1 MCELYYFA
9 SFANIIVNDNG
20 TSDSPNITKISTPE
34 LGFQEKRRLDMPYKV
49 FFVEDEIVTR
59 EGIRDN
65 VDWKANGFEFSGEA
79 TDGEMALPL
88 LQTIRPDVLI
98 TDIKMPFM
106 DGLQL
111 SKIIRERMPWV
122 KIVILSGHD
131 EFEYAQQAIE
141 LGVTE
146 YLLKPVTIQNLH
158 HALQKI
164 AAQLDREKK
173 EQENLK
179 KLQEQVEENRTTLKE
194 RFLLK
199 LVVGAVSS
207 TEAIEKAQLLGLDLI
222 ARCYLVVI
230 LKTELRDRSEQFD
243 YAEYQHVQQIVAGL
257 VESNPDIFWLKKD
270 WEELV
275 LVMKGNIPEYLEDER
290 DLLLERIK
298 QEVQK
303 TRYQL
308 AIGIGTPQKRI
319 ADISKSFV
327 EALVSI
333 QNADNENKN
342 GLNQAVDRGELLKV
356 DKSAVENYLRCGA
369 KEDFDAFFDTFI
381 RPLGETALKSYLLK
395 NYIFVDVVL
404 STVKLINELDGEIDQ
419 VIPELNSI
427 ETILANIKTIEQ
439 LREQAYKILS
449 SALAFRDSQT
459 NKQYTSII
467 QQAKEFIERHYMEPN
482 LSLSNVASQVNLSS
496 SHFSVVFSQE
506 TCQTFKDHL
515 TEVRIKK
522 AKELLRTTSLKAA
535 DIAYQVGYNDPHYFS
550 SAFKK
555 NTGFSPI
562 EFRLHTSS

>member
-1 MCELYYFA
+1 
-9 SFANIIVNDNG
+9 
-20 TSDSPNITKISTPE
+20 
-34 LGFQEKRRLDMPYKV
+34 MPYKV

-65 VDWKANGFEFSGEA
+65 VDWKAYGFEFCGEA
-79 TDGEMALPL
+79 ADGEMALPL
-88 LQTIRPDVLI
+88 LQTIKPDVLI

-122 KIVILSGHD
+122 KIIILSGHD

-146 YLLKPVTIQNLH
+146 YLLKPVTVQNLH
-158 HALQKI
+158 HSLKKI
-164 AAQLDREKK
+164 TAQLERERK

-179 KLQEQVEENRTTLKE
+179 KLQEQIEENRATLKE

-199 LVVGAVSS
+199 LVVGAISS
-207 TEAIEKAQLLGLDLI
+207 TEAIEKGQLLGMDLV

-230 LKTELRDRSEQFD
+230 LKTELGDRSEQFD

-257 VESNPDIFWLKKD
+257 VQNNPDIFWLKKD

-275 LVMKGNIPEYLEDER
+275 LLIKGSTPEYLEEER
-290 DLLLERIK
+290 DLLLEQVK
-298 QEVQK
+298 QEVKK

-308 AIGIGTPQKRI
+308 AIGIGAPKKRI
-319 ADISKSFV
+319 ADIYQSFV

-333 QNADNENKN
+333 QNADDWNKN
-342 GLNQAVDRGELLKV
+342 GLEQPVDRAELLKV
-356 DKSAVENYLRCGA
+356 DKSAVENYLRCGV
-369 KEDFDAFFDTFI
+369 KEDFDKFFDAFI

-404 STVKLINELDGEIDQ
+404 ATVKLVNELGGDVDQ

-427 ETILANIKTIEQ
+427 EIILANIKTIEQ

-449 SALAFRDSQT
+449 SALAFRDNQT
-459 NKQYTSII
+459 NNRYAGVIW
-467 QQAKEFIERHYMEPN
+467 QAKEFIEHHYMESN
-482 LSLSNVASQVNLSS
+482 LSLSEVASQVNLSP
-496 SHFSVVFSQE
+496 SHFSVIFSQE
-506 TCQTFKDHL
+506 TCQTFKDYL
-515 TEVRIKK
+515 TETRIIK
-522 AKELLRTTSLKAA
+522 AKELLRTTALLAA
-535 DIAYQVGYNDPHYFS
+535 DISYQVGYNDPHYFS

-555 NTGFSPI
+555 NTGLSPT
-562 EFRLHTSS
+562 EFRLQTKV